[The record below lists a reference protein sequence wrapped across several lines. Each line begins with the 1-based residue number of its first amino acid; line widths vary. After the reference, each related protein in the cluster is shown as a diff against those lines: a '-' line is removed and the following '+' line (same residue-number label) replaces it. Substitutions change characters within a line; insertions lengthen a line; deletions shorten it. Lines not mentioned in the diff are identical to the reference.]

1 MIRQLAKSI
10 GLSGQLLTLDEAKK
24 NPGSC
29 SIPMTLAAHPE
40 CRGKNVLLAGFG
52 AGYSAAASLVKISDE
67 FKVGDKI
74 KWMSN
79 EN

>member
-1 MIRQLAKSI
+1 
-10 GLSGQLLTLDEAKK
+10 
-24 NPGSC
+24 
-29 SIPMTLAAHPE
+29 MTLAAHPE

-67 FKVGDKI
+67 FKVGGKI
-74 KWMSN
+74 KRMSN

>member
-10 GLSGQLLTLDEAKK
+10 GLSDQLLTLDEAKK

-40 CRGKNVLLAGFG
+40 CRGKNVLLAGF
-52 AGYSAAASLVKISDE
+52 AAASLVKISDE

-74 KWMSN
+74 KRMSN